1 MNQDSKQYFRDMKAM
16 IPSRGKQERRL
27 VRDYKTRI
35 LELNEKYPDIT
46 YEALQQALGTP
57 ADMIASFYESADTEY
72 IIKSVRTA
80 HMIRFCIC
88 CMLIFTLSALAVSA
102 GVNVRLYQEIHHG
115 IVTHEKIII
124 E

>member
-46 YEALQQALGTP
+46 YEALQQTLGTP
-57 ADMIASFYESADTEY
+57 VDIITSYYEGADTDY
-72 IIKSVRTA
+72 IIKSVRTTRI
-80 HMIRFCIC
+80 IRIGIC
-88 CMLIFTLSALAVSA
+88 CMLILTLSAFAVSA
-102 GVNVRLYQEIHHG
+102 GVNVKLYQEIHQG
-115 IVTHEKIII
+115 IITHEKIVI